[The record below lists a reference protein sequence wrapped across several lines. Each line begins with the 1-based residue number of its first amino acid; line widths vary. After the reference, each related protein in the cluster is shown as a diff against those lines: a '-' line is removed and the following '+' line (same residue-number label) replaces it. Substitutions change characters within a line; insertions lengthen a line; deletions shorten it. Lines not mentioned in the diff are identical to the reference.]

1 MFSGER
7 VFALMPDLI
16 CTEDAYGRNGG
27 DGMAFIG
34 WLGHYLLVF
43 LALAA
48 VAVLG
53 VFAGKKLSDRR

>member
-1 MFSGER
+1 M
-7 VFALMPDLI
+7 ADLI
-16 CTEDAYGRNGG
+16 CTENAYGRNGG